1 MRENQVE
8 KHLVKRV
15 KELKGLCIKINST
28 SMNGLPDR
36 MVLLPG
42 GKIVF
47 FELKSTGCTPRP
59 LQMVA
64 MKKLIDL
71 GFGVFIADNKEKVDA
86 VLAVMI
92 DEI

>member
-42 GKIVF
+42 GKRLTLF
-47 FELKSTGCTPRP
+47 WR
-59 LQMVA
+59 
-64 MKKLIDL
+64 
-71 GFGVFIADNKEKVDA
+71 
-86 VLAVMI
+86 
-92 DEI
+92 